1 MSLGMALL
9 MLSVS
14 LSMAAR
20 GGISDA
26 LGAPV
31 RPPSATPVLPSSAAT
46 PPSLR
51 VPGGGTVPDAPAGSP
66 RNPDSNPL
74 PAPAAMNHYAGAAES
89 RNGSKMRGSRA
100 PARSTIRSPLSRAA
114 GDRTPA

>member
-1 MSLGMALL
+1 MSWGMALL

-31 RPPSATPVLPSSAAT
+31 PSSSAAT

-51 VPGGGTVPDAPAGSP
+51 VPSEGAFPDAPTGSP
-66 RNPDSNPL
+66 RNPDSKPL

-89 RNGSKMRGSRA
+89 RNGSKMRESRV
-100 PARSTIRSPLSRAA
+100 PARSTINSSLPRAA
-114 GDRTPA
+114 GDQTPA